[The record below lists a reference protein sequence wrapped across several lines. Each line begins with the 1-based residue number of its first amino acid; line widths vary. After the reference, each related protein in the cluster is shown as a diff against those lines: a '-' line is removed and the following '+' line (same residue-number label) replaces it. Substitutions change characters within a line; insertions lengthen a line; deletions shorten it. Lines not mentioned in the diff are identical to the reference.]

1 MLAFQFIKCFSAKML
16 GRYLYSTSFLL
27 LLTTISAHSFCP
39 PGFIENST
47 QGNSTSVYSC
57 VCGQNLDG
65 IIDCD
70 EASGVARLAIG
81 YCMSFDSANNST
93 SVGRCPF
100 NNNYTLTE
108 LGTVALYVT
117 LPEDVLDLSDFLCG
131 QYNRNNF
138 LCIYCKPHTRSSMT
152 SYSQECIP
160 CEKRYRN
167 LGRAALFFLQ
177 VIPVTIVYIV
187 VIVFDIRLTNSPW
200 SVFILYSQVIVS
212 MLKYDRHLYS
222 GLLYITDGSKV
233 TAFLVKIV
241 LALYGFWNLDFL
253 PNILPPFCL
262 DIPKHGQHEVAYEY
276 LVALYPLVQIL
287 FIYFCVHLYSR
298 DVKCVVVL
306 WRGVAHCINYRACC
320 GLKYIVQKISSQSIA
335 HSFSSFLVLAFPK
348 ILFASLDMLMPMQI
362 HKLSGNTTTS
372 SVGLFYSPDMHYFGN
387 DRLPYA
393 VCAIFIL
400 TVFTL
405 LPTLLVIV
413 YPLCVTKCRC
423 RTPLSVRLFV
433 ESFNGWFKDGTQE
446 GTRDFRVLAGLH
458 PVLRI
463 VLAISI
469 SLNIVFVRPLSPLAN
484 HQWLIPGV
492 IFLLCSVLFVLA
504 RPYKLVN
511 MNQCESALFALL
523 GTISLLVNS
532 YLGLYFAS
540 CLGTVPML
548 ILLCYIA
555 YKLFEKL
562 KRYLSAFILFRRQ
575 NISQSSDEKASL
587 TSAED
592 FNADRLEN
600 PHNYQEDMPK
610 NGSSVKLSVTVDI
623 PPASTYGTF

>member
-1 MLAFQFIKCFSAKML
+1 MESCKPLCS
-16 GRYLYSTSFLL
+16 SSFVLL
-27 LLTTISAHSFCP
+27 LLMTLCSAHSHCP
-39 PGFIENST
+39 PGFIENKNNA
-47 QGNSTSVYSC
+47 NSSSASNCSC
-57 VCGQNLDG
+57 GTNLDG
-65 IIDCD
+65 ITDCD

-81 YCMSFDSANNST
+81 YCMTFHSATNST

-117 LPEDVLDLSDFLCG
+117 LPEDAKNLTELFCEQYSRHDFFCTECRSL
-131 QYNRNNF
+131 
-138 LCIYCKPHTRSSMT
+138 HRSSMT

-160 CEKRYRN
+160 CGKRYRN
-167 LGRAALFFLQ
+167 LGRIAYFFIQ

-187 VIVFDIRLTNSPW
+187 VIVFDIRLTNNPW

-222 GLLYITDGSKV
+222 GLLYITSGNKV
-233 TAFLVKIV
+233 APFLVKIV

-253 PNILPPFCL
+253 PDILPPFCL
-262 DIPKHGQHEVAYEY
+262 DIPKDGKHEIAYQY
-276 LVALYPLVQIL
+276 LVALYPLVLIL

-298 DVKCVVVL
+298 DVKCVVIL
-306 WRGVAHCINYRACC
+306 WRAVTHCTNYRVCC

-348 ILFASLDMLMPMQI
+348 FLLVSLEILLPIQVYHLHKKPIVSSL
-362 HKLSGNTTTS
+362 
-372 SVGLFYSPDMHYFGN
+372 GLFYSPNVQYFG
-387 DRLPYA
+387 REQLPYA
-393 VCAIFIL
+393 LSAVFIL
-400 TVFTL
+400 VIFTL

-504 RPYKLVN
+504 RPYKLVY

-532 YLGLYFAS
+532 YLGLYFAFS
-540 CLGTVPML
+540 LGTVPML
-548 ILLCYIA
+548 ILLCYVA
-555 YKLFEKL
+555 YKLFKKL
-562 KRYLSAFILFRRQ
+562 KRYLSAFKLFRRQ
-575 NISQSSDEKASL
+575 NISHSTDKEALL

-600 PHNYQEDMPK
+600 PRNYHEGMLK

>member
-1 MLAFQFIKCFSAKML
+1 MESCKLLCLS
-16 GRYLYSTSFLL
+16 SFVLL
-27 LLTTISAHSFCP
+27 LLMTLCSAHTSHCP
-39 PGFIENST
+39 PGFIENKNNA
-47 QGNSTSVYSC
+47 NSSSASNCSC
-57 VCGQNLDG
+57 GTNLDG

-81 YCMSFDSANNST
+81 YCMTFHTVTNST
-93 SVGRCPF
+93 LIGRCPF
-100 NNNYTLTE
+100 NNNYTLTKR
-108 LGTVALYVT
+108 GTVALYVT
-117 LPEDVLDLSDFLCG
+117 LPEEYHRLKPFLCG
-131 QYNRNNF
+131 QYNRHDF
-138 LCIYCKPHTRSSMT
+138 LCNDCKHSHRSSMI
-152 SYSQECIP
+152 SYSQKCIP
-160 CEKRYRN
+160 CGKTYRN
-167 LGRAALFFLQ
+167 LGRIAYFFLQ

-222 GLLYITDGSKV
+222 GLLYITSGNKV
-233 TAFLVKIV
+233 TPFLVKIV

-262 DIPKHGQHEVAYEY
+262 DIPKNGRHEIAYQY
-276 LVALYPLVQIL
+276 LVALYPLVLIL

-298 DVKCVVVL
+298 DVKCVVIL
-306 WRGVAHCINYRACC
+306 WRAVAHCINYRVCC
-320 GLKYIVQKISSQSIA
+320 GLKYMVKKISSQSIA

-348 ILFASLDMLMPMQI
+348 FLMVSLEVLLPIQI
-362 HKLSGNTTTS
+362 YDLQGKTAVFSPS
-372 SVGLFYSPDMHYFGN
+372 LFYSPSIQYFGKEQ
-387 DRLPYA
+387 LPFALSA
-393 VCAIFIL
+393 VFIL
-400 TVFTL
+400 VIFTVM
-405 LPTLLVIV
+405 PTLLVVV
-413 YPLCVTKCRC
+413 YPLCVTKCCC

-484 HQWLIPGV
+484 HQWLISGV
-492 IFLLCSVLFVLA
+492 TFLLCSVLFVLA
-504 RPYKLVN
+504 RPYKLVY

-540 CLGTVPML
+540 SLGTIPML
-548 ILLCYIA
+548 IFLCYVA
-555 YKLFEKL
+555 YKLFKKL
-562 KRYLSAFILFRRQ
+562 KRYLSAFKLFRRQ
-575 NISQSSDEKASL
+575 NISHSTDKEALL

-600 PHNYQEDMPK
+600 PHDYHEVSLK
-610 NGSSVKLSVTVDI
+610 NDPSAKLSVTI
-623 PPASTYGTF
+623 ATQPASNYGTF

>member
-1 MLAFQFIKCFSAKML
+1 MESCKLLCSSLFI
-16 GRYLYSTSFLL
+16 LL
-27 LLTTISAHSFCP
+27 LLMTLCSAHSHCP
-39 PGFIENST
+39 PGFIENKSNA
-47 QGNSTSVYSC
+47 NSSSASNCSC
-57 VCGQNLDG
+57 GTNLDG
-65 IIDCD
+65 IINCD

-81 YCMSFDSANNST
+81 YCMTFHTNST
-93 SVGRCPF
+93 LIGRCPF

-108 LGTVALYVT
+108 QGTVALYVT
-117 LPEDVLDLSDFLCG
+117 LPEEYHRLKPFLCG
-131 QYNRNNF
+131 QYNRHDF
-138 LCIYCKPHTRSSMT
+138 LCNECKHLHRSSMI
-152 SYSQECIP
+152 SYSQKCIP
-160 CEKRYRN
+160 CGKTYRN
-167 LGRAALFFLQ
+167 LGRIAYFFIQ
-177 VIPVTIVYIV
+177 AVPITIMYIV
-187 VIVFDIRLTNSPW
+187 VIVLDIRLTNSPW

-222 GLLYITDGSKV
+222 GLLYITSGNEV
-233 TAFLVKIV
+233 TPFLVKIV

-253 PNILPPFCL
+253 PDILPPFCL
-262 DIPKHGQHEVAYEY
+262 DIPKHGKHEVAYEY
-276 LVALYPLVQIL
+276 LVALYPLVLIL

-306 WRGVAHCINYRACC
+306 WRAVAHCINYRVCC
-320 GLKYIVQKISSQSIA
+320 GLKYIVQKISSQSVA
-335 HSFSSFLVLAFPK
+335 HSFSSFLVLTFPK
-348 ILFASLDMLMPMQI
+348 FLMVSLEVLLPVQI
-362 HKLSGNTTTS
+362 YDLQGKTAAFSPS
-372 SVGLFYSPDMHYFGN
+372 LFYSPSVQYFG
-387 DRLPYA
+387 REQLPYA
-393 VCAIFIL
+393 LSAVLIL
-400 TVFTL
+400 VIFTL

-413 YPLCVTKCRC
+413 YPLCVTKCCC

-504 RPYKLVN
+504 RPYKLVY

-540 CLGTVPML
+540 SLGTIPMVL
-548 ILLCYIA
+548 FLCYVA
-555 YKLFEKL
+555 YKLFKKL
-562 KRYLSAFILFRRQ
+562 KRYFSMCNFFQRYYS
-575 NISQSSDEKASL
+575 SQSSDEEALL

-592 FNADRLEN
+592 FTADRLEN
-600 PHNYQEDMPK
+600 PDQY
-610 NGSSVKLSVTVDI
+610 SVTTCNKLTNV
-623 PPASTYGTF
+623 ATSVSANTSSCSTYGTF